1 MDSLKILERLVRE
14 KASEKDIITY
24 LADEVTFTELA
35 KDYYKLYQR
44 YNEKEKEITPIR
56 ISIDEYSLIKKE
68 FSKYFR
74 IKGYRSDG
82 TPEGRGSKRWKK
94 EQ

>member
-1 MDSLKILERLVRE
+1 MNTLKMLEKLVRE
-14 KASEKDIITY
+14 KASEKDVITY

-35 KDYYKLYQR
+35 RDYYKLYLR
-44 YNEKEKEITPIR
+44 YNGEDKEITPLR
-56 ISIDEYSLIKKE
+56 ISKE
-68 FSKYFR
+68 EFQKHFR